1 MGEITLDFLQGLLK
15 DDYPDVTIQNFEVST
30 QFKFKVLVTF
40 LYISDIKLLSIV
52 CLSPGF

>member
-40 LYISDIKLLSIV
+40 LYISDIKLLRTSKAK
-52 CLSPGF
+52 